1 MNIFKGKKIFAVL
14 IVLTLVLSSVPI
26 NSVNAK
32 TNINNSEISVQLVNS
47 TSIKVV
53 AGKQTGYISVTKAKN
68 GIKYVKGFE
77 SGKKPIVLKVDT
89 KNGTVTSKNGVVFKI
104 NSVASDGKK
113 ARYVTKKY
121 SYARIK
127 NALGGAS
134 GVMGVAT
141 ALAAFLSALGLTVP
155 GMIPQLLTYLGGIT
169 GLISLVMRGSRK
181 HGIKIR
187 LKNYM
192 KIIYHRGKRYRIEAW
207 KVVSVRKY

>member
-14 IVLTLVLSSVPI
+14 IALTLVLSSVPI

-77 SGKKPIVLKVDT
+77 SGKKPIILKVDT

-113 ARYVTKKY
+113 ASYVTKKY

-141 ALAAFLSALGLTVP
+141 ALAAFP
-155 GMIPQLLTYLGGIT
+155 
-169 GLISLVMRGSRK
+169 
-181 HGIKIR
+181 H
-187 LKNYM
+187 
-192 KIIYHRGKRYRIEAW
+192 
-207 KVVSVRKY
+207 

>member
-14 IVLTLVLSSVPI
+14 IALTLVLSSVPI

-89 KNGTVTSKNGVVFKI
+89 KNETVTSKNRVSRRSRTGPAPPRPPRLPAALPAACGRWRAPLLPACPEYRGC
-104 NSVASDGKK
+104 SVPDYRQQ
-113 ARYVTKKY
+113 ART
-121 SYARIK
+121 
-127 NALGGAS
+127 
-134 GVMGVAT
+134 
-141 ALAAFLSALGLTVP
+141 
-155 GMIPQLLTYLGGIT
+155 
-169 GLISLVMRGSRK
+169 
-181 HGIKIR
+181 
-187 LKNYM
+187 
-192 KIIYHRGKRYRIEAW
+192 
-207 KVVSVRKY
+207 

>member
-14 IVLTLVLSSVPI
+14 IALTLVLSSVPI

-113 ARYVTKKY
+113 SKVCDEKIFLRKNKKCIRRGFWCNGSSNGFSSISFSFGTDCSRYDT
-121 SYARIK
+121 S
-127 NALGGAS
+127 
-134 GVMGVAT
+134 
-141 ALAAFLSALGLTVP
+141 
-155 GMIPQLLTYLGGIT
+155 
-169 GLISLVMRGSRK
+169 
-181 HGIKIR
+181 
-187 LKNYM
+187 
-192 KIIYHRGKRYRIEAW
+192 IIYISWRNNWTYFLGNERI
-207 KVVSVRKY
+207 